1 MYRHHCSTE
10 DLEKTIVLLRD
21 DAARHLGTVLRTT
34 PGKEVLLFD
43 GKGRTRLYTVSTA
56 GKKQIDLTAA
66 GEIRDYLPDSCQI
79 VLYACISKG
88 ERMEWLV
95 EKAVEL
101 GAARIVPVISDRSVV
116 RLKPEE
122 RAAKRDR
129 WTRIVEE
136 TAKQCGAVWLPVV
149 EIPVPLREL
158 KLAGLNFVAA
168 LKPGAGPIRFDGV
181 PDRIGFITGPEGDF
195 TDDELECLIGRGA
208 IPVTLGP
215 LVLRAETAAIYG
227 LSVLRHLTFA

>member
-1 MYRHHCSTE
+1 MYRHPCLTE
-10 DLEKTIVLLRD
+10 DLGKPSVLLRD

-43 GKGRTRLYTVSTA
+43 GKGRTRLYKVVA
-56 GKKQIDLTAA
+56 AEKKQIELTAA
-66 GEIRDYLPDSCQI
+66 AEICEHPRNTCEL

-88 ERMEWLV
+88 ERMDWLV

-122 RAAKRDR
+122 RAGKRDR

-158 KLAGLNFVAA
+158 KLEGLNFIAA
-168 LKPGAGPIRFDGV
+168 LKPGAGPIRFEGN

-195 TDDELECLIGRGA
+195 TDEELDYLIAQGA

-227 LSVLRHLTFA
+227 LSVLRHLTA

>member
-1 MYRHHCSTE
+1 MYRHPCLTE
-10 DLEKTIVLLRD
+10 DLEKTAVLLRD

-43 GKGRTRLYTVSTA
+43 GKGRTRLYTVIA
-56 GKKQIDLTAA
+56 AEKKQIDLAAA
-66 GEIRDYLPDSCQI
+66 GEIREHPGPRCAL

-122 RAAKRDR
+122 RIAKRDR

-149 EIPVPLREL
+149 ETPVPLREL
-158 KLAGLNFVAA
+158 KLDGLNFIAA
-168 LKPGAGPIRFDGV
+168 LKPGAGPIRFEGR
-181 PDRIGFITGPEGDF
+181 PARIGFITGPEGDF
-195 TDDELECLIGRGA
+195 TDEELDYLIAQGA

-227 LSVLRHLTFA
+227 LSVLRHLTV

>member
-1 MYRHHCSTE
+1 MYRHHCLTDE
-10 DLEKTIVLLRD
+10 LEKTTVLLRD
-21 DAARHLGTVLRTT
+21 EAARHLGTVLRVV
-34 PGKEVLLFD
+34 PGKEVQLFD
-43 GKGRTRLYTVSTA
+43 GKGRTRLYTVTA
-56 GKKQIDLTAA
+56 AEKKQIDLSAIDA
-66 GEIRDYLPDSCQI
+66 ICEHPPMRSEI

-88 ERMEWLV
+88 ERMDWLV

-129 WTRIVEE
+129 WMRIVGE

-149 EIPVPLREL
+149 EIPLPLREL

-168 LKPGAGPIRFDGV
+168 LKPDAGPIRFDGL
-181 PDRIGFITGPEGDF
+181 PDCVGFITGPEGDF
-195 TDDELECLIGRGA
+195 TDGELDYLIGQGA

-227 LSVLRHLTFA
+227 LSVLRHLTA